1 MPNEIWKY
9 LPTEIWPK
17 LAFERLWGCR
27 ERIVF
32 NPLLHLDSSKN
43 MMRMEKVEHTQEHLL
58 LARSGIAVLQIQV
71 YWPWMSKV
79 RQHRT
84 KSKVLGLWYSNE

>member
-27 ERIVF
+27 DRIVF
-32 NPLLHLDSSKN
+32 NPSLHLDSSKN
-43 MMRMEKVEHTQEHLL
+43 MMRMEKVEHTQ
-58 LARSGIAVLQIQV
+58 
-71 YWPWMSKV
+71 
-79 RQHRT
+79 
-84 KSKVLGLWYSNE
+84 